1 MLSLRLRHG
10 WSSRSGA
17 IRNSDCISGLIL
29 IHDSD
34 ENNSNHRD
42 DNEETIPHH
51 GVRLSLFGCKRET
64 THKVVH
70 DNANKLLASAQ
81 LPQLKPGLPHN
92 FPLQRPPRAAAPPR
106 KRENP
111 MNRHKKFAITPTK
124 SIPLATTH
132 AIKITAKEQ
141 CQNQLIE

>member
-1 MLSLRLRHG
+1 MGGIAGAGPLATAT
-10 WSSRSGA
+10 SSRGSSLSMTAMKPTA
-17 IRNSDCISGLIL
+17 IIA
-29 IHDSD
+29 
-34 ENNSNHRD
+34 
-42 DNEETIPHH
+42 TIMKKLPASW
-51 GVRLSLFGCKRET
+51 RKLSLFGCKRGH

-70 DNANKLLASAQ
+70 DNPKKLRARAQ
-81 LPQLKPGLPHN
+81 LPQLKPGSPHK
-92 FPLQRPPRAAAPPR
+92 FPVQRAPRAAAPPR

-132 AIKITAKEQ
+132 AIKITTKEQ